1 MATPQEAS
9 NSGTRAQAQS
19 SRPQPR
25 PGISL
30 AGAVDLSS
38 LKHQVSA
45 KPGQQGGAP
54 AAGGYVIDVSAE
66 SFQSVVESSR
76 TYLVLLYVWV
86 ADDDR
91 LFDFT
96 RKLQDA
102 VNKLDGKIQL
112 ARIDAKKY
120 PDVPQALGIAG
131 APALVAV
138 IGGRPI
144 PVTQGLPGS
153 GEEEQILALLPKL
166 VQVATRAGVTGTAPK
181 MDADSDSDSADG
193 SDGADSDAQKEQI
206 PPEHQK
212 AHELAMQHDYAGAAL
227 EYKKVLENNPDDHIA
242 ARERAKALL
251 LARSGDADVKTV
263 RDAAAS
269 KPDDVDAQ
277 LAVADVDMIGGK
289 VDDAFSRL
297 LDFIASHPAKRDEA
311 RERLLSYFPLFEA
324 SDPRVSRARR
334 RLAVL
339 LY

>member
-1 MATPQEAS
+1 MPDTQSS
-9 NSGTRAQAQS
+9 NSQT
-19 SRPQPR
+19 SRQQPR

-38 LKHQVSA
+38 IKHQVQA
-45 KPGQQGGAP
+45 QPGQKGGAP

-86 ADDDR
+86 PDDDR

-96 RKLQDA
+96 RELQDA
-102 VNKLDGKIQL
+102 VDKLDGKIQL

-120 PDVPQALGIAG
+120 PDVTQALGVAG
-131 APALVAV
+131 APALIAV

-144 PVTQGLPGS
+144 PVTQGLPGP
-153 GEEEQILALLPKL
+153 GQDQQILGLLPRL
-166 VQVATRAGVTGTAPK
+166 VQVAERAGVTGTAPK
-181 MDADSDSDSADG
+181 MDAPADG
-193 SDGADSDAQKEQI
+193 KSDGAAGDEEEKI
-206 PPEHQK
+206 PPEHAK

-227 EYKKVLENNPDDHIA
+227 EYKKVLENNPDDRLA

-251 LARSGDADVKTV
+251 LARSGQADVNAV
-263 RDAAAS
+263 RTAAAA
-269 KPDDVDAQ
+269 KPDDEEAQ
-277 LAVADVDMIGGK
+277 LAVADVDMIGGQ

-297 LDFIASHPAKRDEA
+297 LDFIAAHPAKRDEA
-311 RERLLSYFPLFEA
+311 RKRLLSYFPMLPDG
-324 SDPRVSRARR
+324 DPRVDRVRR

>member
-1 MATPQEAS
+1 MPNTAS
-9 NSGTRAQAQS
+9 DAAQNNGQS
-19 SRPQPR
+19 ARDQQPR

-38 LKHQVSA
+38 IKHQVKA

-54 AAGGYVIDVSAE
+54 AAGGYVIDVSAQ

-96 RKLQDA
+96 RELQEA
-102 VNKLDGKIQL
+102 VNKMDGKIQL
-112 ARIDAKKY
+112 ARIDARKY
-120 PDVPQALGIAG
+120 PQVPQALGVSG

-138 IGGRPI
+138 IGGRPV
-144 PVTQGLPGS
+144 PVTEGLPGP
-153 GEEEQILALLPKL
+153 GEDQKILALLPQL
-166 VQVATRAGVTGTAPK
+166 VQVAARAGVTGTAPK
-181 MDADSDSDSADG
+181 MDSP
-193 SDGADSDAQKEQI
+193 SDGTSEEAPREEQV

-227 EYKKVLENNPDDHIA
+227 EYKKVLEQNPDDRIA

-251 LARSGDADVKTV
+251 LARSGQANVNDV
-263 RDAAAS
+263 RAAGAA
-269 KPDDVDAQ
+269 KPDDLEAQ
-277 LAVADVDMIGGK
+277 LAVADVDMIGGQ

-297 LDFIASHPAKRDEA
+297 LDFIGSHPKTRDEA
-311 RERLLSYFPLFEA
+311 RKRLLSYFPMLEDD
-324 SDPRVSRARR
+324 DPRVSRARR
-334 RLAVL
+334 RLAIL